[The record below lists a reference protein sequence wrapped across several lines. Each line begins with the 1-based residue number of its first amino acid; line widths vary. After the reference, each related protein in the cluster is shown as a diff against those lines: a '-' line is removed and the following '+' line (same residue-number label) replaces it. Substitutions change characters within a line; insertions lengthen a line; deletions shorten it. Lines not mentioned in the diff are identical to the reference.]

1 MGGWEGFDHEPS
13 GASVEKCLGA
23 RRQIREPEEA
33 LCEAAEW
40 GSSGV
45 CSGSLWVTGA

>member
-13 GASVEKCLGA
+13 GASVEKSLGA
-23 RRQIREPEEA
+23 RRQIREPEET
-33 LCEAAEW
+33 LCEAAER

-45 CSGSLWVTGA
+45 CAGSLQGTGA